1 MDFQD
6 LVDTPQ
12 KVKTLAGTLVFLVAF
27 PVYFQVLPSLIGDD
41 ISGGGSSGL
50 SGSLTVSFEESTTS
64 LSESVT
70 LGDGDSH
77 DSFFDLMTESA
88 LSIGYVELEVSC
100 VDNDDP
106 GPGFTD
112 TVEGVSD
119 LIDVE
124 GYASGHIED
133 QSADGSCSG
142 GGNGGFSI
150 RWDVTQNYTGEG
162 YTEEDLNENE
172 IRQLWDAEGR
182 GMGSWIATIT
192 ASIEAAPIAGGLIDS
207 DEDFDITWTAVYFEL
222 SIESASS

>member
-27 PVYFQVLPSLIGDD
+27 PVYFEALPSLIDD
-41 ISGGGSSGL
+41 EISGGSPGL
-50 SGSLTVSFEESTTS
+50 SGSLMISFEESTTT

-77 DSFFDLMTESA
+77 DSFFDLTTESA

-100 VDNDDP
+100 SDNDDP

-124 GYASGHIED
+124 GYASGLI
-133 QSADGSCSG
+133 
-142 GGNGGFSI
+142 
-150 RWDVTQNYTGEG
+150 
-162 YTEEDLNENE
+162 E
-172 IRQLWDAEGR
+172 IRN
-182 GMGSWIATIT
+182 T
-192 ASIEAAPIAGGLIDS
+192 
-207 DEDFDITWTAVYFEL
+207 
-222 SIESASS
+222 

>member
-27 PVYFQVLPSLIGDD
+27 PVYFEVLPSLIDDD

-50 SGSLTVSFEESTTS
+50 SGSLAVSFEESTTS

-77 DSFFDLMTESA
+77 DSFFDLMTEST

-100 VDNDDP
+100 FDNDDP

-119 LIDVE
+119 LVDVE
-124 GYASGHIED
+124 GYASGHVED

-150 RWDVTQNYTGEG
+150 RWDITPNYTGEG

-172 IRQLWDAEGR
+172 IRQLWDAEGK

-192 ASIEAAPIAGGLIDS
+192 ASIEAAPVAGSLID
-207 DEDFDITWTAVYFEL
+207 DNEDFDITWTAVFFDL
-222 SIESASS
+222 IIESGSS